1 MGSGTTQ
8 LNQPM
13 ALTMDENYIIYV
25 ADYGNN
31 RIVSCSQTNTMITVI
46 IPYNSN
52 GDRNTYVYTP
62 ISIQYDSYTNSLVIA
77 QQMGYNVIRWS
88 LNSTTKTTSW
98 TLIAG
103 SASSELSGT
112 SRTLFNEVCYTDI
125 DQFGHTYVVDCYNQ
139 RIQYYLGDLIQG
151 RTIAGVIQAS
161 GNNSYLFNYPTT
173 LTYDSKMNLYVADS
187 NNYRIQKFIIV

>member
-1 MGSGTTQ
+1 
-8 LNQPM
+8 M
-13 ALTMDENYIIYV
+13 ALTMDNNSIIYV

-31 RIVSCSQTNTMITVI
+31 RIVSCSLTNTVITVI
-46 IPYNSN
+46 IRYNPS
-52 GDRNTYVYTP
+52 GDRSTYVVTP
-62 ISIQYDSYTNSLVIA
+62 ISIQYDPNTYSLVIA

-88 LNSTTKTTSW
+88 LNSTTTSW

-112 SRTLFNEVCYTDI
+112 SRTLFNQVCYTVI

-161 GNNSYLFNYPTT
+161 GNNVYLFNYPTA
-173 LTYDSKMNLYVADS
+173 LTYDSSYNLYVADS
-187 NNYRIQKFIIV
+187 YNYRIQKFITV